1 MNEED
6 RHSHALDA
14 ELITDP
20 DLKAQREVSNG
31 LKQFDAVAEQ
41 VEYWS
46 HPERPF
52 KLRPSAIL
60 GLHRIALLGLTG
72 LAGTYRPA
80 GVEIVG
86 SKHHPVGA
94 HLVPGLVEEMTEY
107 VNENWGKKS
116 PIHLCA
122 YVLWRLNWIHPFVDG
137 NGRTARAVSY
147 LVLCVGLGYRLP
159 GRKTIPEQIAD
170 DKKPYYLAL
179 EMADRGFEKT
189 AQPDLS
195 TMEQLIEG
203 LLAKQ
208 LVEVLHKATGNTH
221 TSPESKP

>member
-1 MNEED
+1 MTEED
-6 RHSHALDA
+6 RHSHAMDA

-31 LKQFDAVAEQ
+31 LRQFDAVAEQ
-41 VEYWS
+41 IEYWS

-137 NGRTARAVSY
+137 NGRTARAASY

-159 GRKTIPEQIAD
+159 GRKTIPEQIAE
-170 DKKPYYLAL
+170 DKRPYYRAL
-179 EMADRGFEKT
+179 EMADQRFEKT
-189 AQPDLS
+189 RQPDLS
-195 TMEQLIEG
+195 AMEQLIEG

-208 LVEVLHKATGNTH
+208 LVEVLHKATGSTH
-221 TSPESKP
+221 TSPETKN

>member
-137 NGRTARAVSY
+137 NGRTARAASY

-179 EMADRGFEKT
+179 EMADQGFDKT

-195 TMEQLIEG
+195 EMEQLIEG